1 MIAVIHSFG
10 TDVTTPGGTDQIDG
24 YYETGIAAGAI
35 VAMDTAERSAQI
47 RENRMILLMRLGAVL
62 SRSGGAVNY
71 WRITISQFNYEKTIT
86 PFIVE
91 FPSGFV

>member
-35 VAMDTAERSAQI
+35 VAMDTAERTAQI
-47 RENRMILLMRLGAVL
+47 RENRMILFMRLGAVL
-62 SRSGGAVNY
+62 SRSGWFIKY
-71 WRITISQFNYEKTIT
+71 WLTKTNQFNYEKTIT